1 MNGNFEQCLEWLLEH
16 EGGFVNDSRDSG
28 GMTNKGITLNTY
40 SRWLSEVM
48 DVDAELGEEAMRNI
62 PDAHVE
68 QIYRQEYWNK
78 VNGDQL
84 PSGVDWAV
92 FDWGVNSGTGRAAR
106 MLQKCVGVT
115 ADGAIGPMTLSA
127 VRDYG
132 DTKLIEELAERRQA
146 FYERLKTFE
155 TFGAGWTRRNE
166 ETKEQALSLAKS

>member
-1 MNGNFEQCLEWLLEH
+1 
-16 EGGFVNDSRDSG
+16 
-28 GMTNKGITLNTY
+28 
-40 SRWLSEVM
+40 M

-115 ADGAIGPMTLSA
+115 ADGAIGPMTLNA
-127 VRDYG
+127 VSGYG
-132 DTKLIEELAERRQA
+132 DTKLIEELTERRQA

-166 ETKEQALSLAKS
+166 ETKEQALSLIKS

>member
-1 MNGNFEQCLEWLLEH
+1 MNGNFEQCLEWLLKH
-16 EGGFVNDSRDSG
+16 EGGFVNHPDDLG
-28 GMTNKGITLNTY
+28 GITNKGITLNTY
-40 SRWLSEVM
+40 SRWLNEVM

-115 ADGAIGPMTLSA
+115 ADGAIGPMTLNA
-127 VRDYG
+127 VSGYG
-132 DTKLIEELAERRQA
+132 DTKLIEELTERRQA

-155 TFGAGWTRRNE
+155 TFGAGWTRRNQ
-166 ETKEQALSLAKS
+166 ETKEQAISLVKS